1 MKAWSPGWVMTERK
15 VPAQE
20 AFVLHAYPYRETSL
34 LVEVLTRGSG
44 RMSVVARGARRPRSP
59 TRGALMAFQPLSLSW
74 YGKGEVK
81 TLGEAE
87 WIGGQPLLT
96 GEALLCGFYLNE
108 LLVKLLAREDPHEE
122 LFDRYRDA
130 LRQLAAGDASPPILR
145 AFEKTLLRELGYAMT
160 LDREAGTGNAIDP
173 DALYTFDPERGPVAL
188 NGKGADLR
196 VAGRTLLALSRDD
209 FGEAQTL
216 AEAKALMRS
225 LISHRL
231 DFQPLNSR
239 RIFKELLEL

>member
-1 MKAWSPGWVMTERK
+1 MEKRSG
-15 VPAQE
+15 AQE

-81 TLGEAE
+81 TLAHAE
-87 WIGGQPLLT
+87 WIGGQALLS

-108 LLVKLLAREDPHEE
+108 LLVKLLAREDAHEQ
-122 LFDRYRDA
+122 LFDRYRAA
-130 LRQLAAGDASPPILR
+130 LRELAAGDASPPILR
-145 AFEKTLLRELGYAMT
+145 AFEKALLKELGYAMS
-160 LDREAGTGNAIDP
+160 LDREARSGGAIDP
-173 DALYTFDPERGPVAL
+173 GGLYTYDPERGPLAL
-188 NGKGADLR
+188 NGLRADLQLS
-196 VAGRTLLALSRDD
+196 GRTLLDLARDD
-209 FGEAQTL
+209 FSDPRTL
-216 AEAKALMRS
+216 AEAKVLMRT

>member
-1 MKAWSPGWVMTERK
+1 MEKRSPACEG
-15 VPAQE
+15 
-20 AFVLHAYPYRETSL
+20 FVLHSYPYRETSL

-122 LFDRYRDA
+122 
-130 LRQLAAGDASPPILR
+130 
-145 AFEKTLLRELGYAMT
+145 
-160 LDREAGTGNAIDP
+160 
-173 DALYTFDPERGPVAL
+173 
-188 NGKGADLR
+188 
-196 VAGRTLLALSRDD
+196 
-209 FGEAQTL
+209 
-216 AEAKALMRS
+216 
-225 LISHRL
+225 
-231 DFQPLNSR
+231 
-239 RIFKELLEL
+239 